1 MSNVRQHFNRRAL
14 MSAFF
19 ILLLEV
25 GGVILTMVVEYL
37 VILSVRFFPGVS
49 YLILL
54 MSIGMAGFVAILL
67 ASSGYM
73 RRR

>member
-1 MSNVRQHFNRRAL
+1 